1 MAEMKTYAG
10 GCHCGQVKY
19 EAQTDLS
26 QVVSCNCS
34 ICTKRGLL
42 LTFVPPEQF
51 KPLSGVDHQKL
62 YQFNKKV
69 IDHLFCPT
77 CGVESYGTGKG
88 PDGKQMF
95 ALNVRCLEGVDLSK
109 LTPMP
114 YNGRDA

>member
-10 GCHCGQVKY
+10 ACHCGQVQY
-19 EAQTDLS
+19 EAQTDLA

-34 ICTKRGLL
+34 ICSKRGLL

-51 KPLSGVDHQKL
+51 KPVAGVDSQKL

-88 PDGKQMF
+88 PDGKQMY
-95 ALNVRCLEGVDLSK
+95 AINVRCLDGVDVST

-114 YNGRDA
+114 FNGRDR